1 MELAVRPE
9 RVGRP
14 RLVSVI
20 VPVRNGERHVGDQ
33 MAALAAQ
40 DYDGP
45 WEVVVV
51 DNGSTDRTAEVVARW
66 RDRLPSLTVVDASN
80 RRGLNHARNAG
91 RAAARG
97 DFLAFCDADDVATPG
112 WVSALAEAAAQADL
126 VSGEIELEQLNDPA
140 GQAWERAT
148 PLGGVPTT
156 EFAPYPAGGNCGMW
170 ADVAHELSWDEAFAF
185 GGSDMEFGWRA
196 SLAGY
201 RIEFVP
207 DALMRIRFRNTV
219 PALIRQHFRYG
230 LGQAQLFR
238 RFRRLGMPRSD
249 LVDAVDCYR
258 WLYDH
263 RSRLRG
269 DRAARGHW
277 LRVAA
282 ERLGRICGSI
292 RWGVLYL

>member
-1 MELAVRPE
+1 
-9 RVGRP
+9 
-14 RLVSVI
+14 LVSVI

-126 VSGEIELEQLNDPA
+126 VSGAIEL
-140 GQAWERAT
+140 
-148 PLGGVPTT
+148 
-156 EFAPYPAGGNCGMW
+156 
-170 ADVAHELSWDEAFAF
+170 
-185 GGSDMEFGWRA
+185 
-196 SLAGY
+196 
-201 RIEFVP
+201 
-207 DALMRIRFRNTV
+207 
-219 PALIRQHFRYG
+219 
-230 LGQAQLFR
+230 
-238 RFRRLGMPRSD
+238 
-249 LVDAVDCYR
+249 
-258 WLYDH
+258 
-263 RSRLRG
+263 
-269 DRAARGHW
+269 
-277 LRVAA
+277 
-282 ERLGRICGSI
+282 
-292 RWGVLYL
+292 